1 MKKLLKLLLSK
12 TIINHMHDSH
22 VTCSYDE
29 LLLFKKLAAV
39 AAATDPS
46 QQVISNAKD
55 GLVQVVVDYFDA
67 DIYSPNGKLST
78 HSLTM
83 IIIQPINARH
93 DTH

>member
-1 MKKLLKLLLSK
+1 VLLKDSK
-12 TIINHMHDSH
+12 TIVNHMHDYH
-22 VTCSYDE
+22 VTCSY
-29 LLLFKKLAAV
+29 
-39 AAATDPS
+39 DPS